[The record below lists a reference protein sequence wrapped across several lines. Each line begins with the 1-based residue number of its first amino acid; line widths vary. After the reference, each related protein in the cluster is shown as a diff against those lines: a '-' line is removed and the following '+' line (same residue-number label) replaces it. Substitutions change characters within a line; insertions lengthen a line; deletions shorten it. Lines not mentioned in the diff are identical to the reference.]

1 MPPRGNQG
9 NPKNMEKRDTNKE
22 VTSSKKKKKKEK
34 EEEEWKSNDPCKFH
48 YLPKVLVVDI
58 LSRILCVRTVFN
70 CKCVCKEWLSIIS
83 DPRFARLHLRRSPIG
98 ILMDVLH
105 SYSTVI
111 ELDFAQIVEGAAGSD
126 FGVEKTPFTAKNNL
140 PNFQFVLINSCNGLL
155 CLYGPE
161 TDGLYVCNPMLG
173 ECITIPPN
181 NNGRRRCGFIALGYS
196 IGTNEYKVLQ
206 TTSSNNE
213 FYGEREAE
221 IYTLGTGVWTSIGT
235 VPQTILTRSTNKEF
249 SYHLTV
255 ICTELN
261 IGHHMTCQNFLY
273 ILSILKENNFDC
285 YPRPHSHLGCWKKCV
300 SGIQSI
306 YTWDS

>member
-22 VTSSKKKKKKEK
+22 V
-34 EEEEWKSNDPCKFH
+34 
-48 YLPKVLVVDI
+48 LVVDI
-58 LSRILCVRTVFN
+58 LSRILCVRTVLN

-126 FGVEKTPFTAKNNL
+126 FGVEKKPFTAKNNL

-155 CLYGPE
+155 CFYGPE
-161 TDGLYVCNPMLG
+161 TDGL
-173 ECITIPPN
+173 
-181 NNGRRRCGFIALGYS
+181 

-213 FYGEREAE
+213 FNGEREAE

-235 VPQTILTRSTNKEF
+235 VPQTILTRSTNKAIQLPFDSYLHGAQHWAPYDLSEF
-249 SYHLTV
+249 SIHSF
-255 ICTELN
+255 
-261 IGHHMTCQNFLY
+261 NF
-273 ILSILKENNFDC
+273 EREQF
-285 YPRPHSHLGCWKKCV
+285 
-300 SGIQSI
+300 
-306 YTWDS
+306 